1 MSVDFDKALQL
12 ALAAAEHATN
22 AGWPATIVRDLMGR
36 CRLVLD
42 DRHNRIDFPEGLRME
57 LTRMLA
63 ELGNFCPSPSPVLL
77 ASQLLDQGSLIDDES
92 MAVHAISS
100 GSSVGLLERSVT
112 GQDWRSASNK
122 TDQIEKIV
130 FYSLKG
136 GVGRS
141 TAAAFLARDLSE
153 RGHCVLLIDLDLE
166 SPGLGP
172 MLLDNDTYPKYGIVD
187 VLAEAAVGNDVANDA
202 VTRCLKLGGTGNGE
216 TWVAPA
222 AGSPRDGYTYLPKL
236 ERAYAVLPST
246 TGDLPQSFADR
257 LQAVINSL
265 SKAVETLSRR
275 PSVILIDSRAGM
287 HDIAGVALT
296 HLADLGLLFASD
308 TELTWWGYG
317 ELFDQWTERPSV
329 ARKVRERLQVVAS
342 MVDGA
347 DPGAYLRLFTDN
359 AASTFERLYDESG
372 PGDTDSFSPSRDDL
386 FAPHS
391 PIPIYFDSDLRH
403 LTAARLERA
412 LSSHKQRGQYTEFV
426 EGVRRLM
433 GEQS

>member
-1 MSVDFDKALQL
+1 VNVDFDKALQL
-12 ALAAAEHATN
+12 ALAAAERATT
-22 AGWPATIVRDLMGR
+22 AGWPTTIVRDLLGR

-42 DRHNRIDFPEGLRME
+42 DRQNATPITESLEAE
-57 LTRMLA
+57 LKAMLA
-63 ELGNFCPSPSPVLL
+63 ELGNYCPAQSPLL
-77 ASQLLDQGSLIDDES
+77 MASQLLDHGALIDDGS
-92 MAVHAISS
+92 VARLAS

-112 GQDWRSASNK
+112 GQDWRTASE
-122 TDQIEKIV
+122 TADQIEKIV

-153 RGHCVLLIDLDLE
+153 RGHCVLLVDLDLE

-172 MLLDNDTYPKYGIVD
+172 MLLDQDTYPEYGIVD
-187 VLAEAAVGNDVANDA
+187 VLAEAAVGNDVAYDA
-202 VTRCLKLGGTGNGE
+202 VTRCLKLGGSGNGE

-222 AGSPRDGYTYLPKL
+222 GGRPRDGYTYLPKL
-236 ERAYAVLPST
+236 ERAYAELP
-246 TGDLPQSFADR
+246 GQAGAPKQSFAAR
-257 LQAVINSL
+257 LQAAIENISN
-265 SKAVETLSRR
+265 AVEIRSRR
-275 PSVILIDSRAGM
+275 PSVVLIDSRAGM

-296 HLADLGLLFASD
+296 HLADLGLLFAGD

-317 ELFDQWTERPSV
+317 ALFDQWAERPTV

-347 DPGAYLRLFTDN
+347 DPDTYLSRFTDN
-359 AASTFERLYDESG
+359 AASTFEKLYDESG
-372 PGDTDSFSPSRDDL
+372 PGDSDSFSPSRDDP

-403 LTAARLERA
+403 LNAARLESA
-412 LSSHKQRGQYTEFV
+412 LSSQKQRRQYLEFID
-426 EGVRRLM
+426 GVRRLM
-433 GEQS
+433 GEHQ